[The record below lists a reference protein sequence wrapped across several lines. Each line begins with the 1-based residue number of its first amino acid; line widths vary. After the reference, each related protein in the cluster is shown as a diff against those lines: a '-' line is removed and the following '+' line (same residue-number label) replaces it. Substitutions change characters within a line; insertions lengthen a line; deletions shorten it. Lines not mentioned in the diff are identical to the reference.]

1 MNRRM
6 TGDRLLNELNWCKF
20 IFLWPPL
27 LGTCHIIFAHIIC
40 IARSLF
46 STLAAEALA
55 ATLVSCG
62 GFLSASARG
71 LTDSIATTGLS
82 SMTSDNPN
90 SLFSFLPVKVALL
103 DLASTCL
110 ATPWADGAASSIV
123 ENLVLAARKCESD
136 RNIGVVVASKAALRL
151 CDSYA
156 VPRAPAL
163 LFVTRA
169 STAGGPS
176 APQMDT
182 SAFALIDN
190 IQKSRSESLKVEKA
204 KMAAEAEKAKEKAE
218 AERVKEKAEAD
229 RKVKAEEKRR
239 IEKAVLPETKRA
251 KKEKV
256 PEVKEPV
263 APPKNGVDSVS
274 KLTEPA
280 MNGGVDSKAEQS
292 DSEEPDRDAMEV
304 DPPMVS
310 KENKRS
316 KPPSVEDSKPVAAS
330 ADADSSGDEEF
341 PDIVDGGP
349 DSDDE

>member
-1 MNRRM
+1 L
-6 TGDRLLNELNWCKF
+6 D
-20 IFLWPPL
+20 
-27 LGTCHIIFAHIIC
+27 TCRIIYAHIIC
-40 IARSLF
+40 IARSLL

-90 SLFSFLPVKVALL
+90 SLFSCSPVKVALL

-123 ENLVLAARKCESD
+123 ENLTQAARKCESD
-136 RNIGVVVASKAALRL
+136 RNIGVVVASKAALRV
-151 CDSYA
+151 CDSFA

-169 STAGGPS
+169 STAAGPS

-190 IQKSRSESLKVEKA
+190 IQKSRSESLKAEKA
-204 KMAAEAEKAKEKAE
+204 KQAAEAERAKEQAE
-218 AERVKEKAEAD
+218 MERVKEKAEAD
-229 RKVKAEEKRR
+229 RKKKVEEKRR
-239 IEKAVLPETKRA
+239 IEKAVEPEMKRA

-256 PEVKEPV
+256 PEVDERV
-263 APPKNGVDSVS
+263 ASPKNGVDSVL
-274 KLTEPA
+274 K
-280 MNGGVDSKAEQS
+280 GGVDSKEKQS

-304 DPPMVS
+304 EPPIVS
-310 KENKRS
+310 KESKGR
-316 KPPSVEDSKPVAAS
+316 KPPCVIDTNPVAAS
-330 ADADSSGDEEF
+330 VNADSSGDEEF
-341 PDIVDGGP
+341 PEIVEGGP

>member
-1 MNRRM
+1 L
-6 TGDRLLNELNWCKF
+6 D
-20 IFLWPPL
+20 
-27 LGTCHIIFAHIIC
+27 TCRIIYAHIIC
-40 IARSLF
+40 IARSLL

-90 SLFSFLPVKVALL
+90 SLFSCSPVKVALL

-123 ENLVLAARKCESD
+123 ENLTQAARKCESD
-136 RNIGVVVASKAALRL
+136 RNIGVVVASKAALRV
-151 CDSYA
+151 CDSFA

-169 STAGGPS
+169 STAAGPS

-190 IQKSRSESLKVEKA
+190 IQKSRSESLKAEKA
-204 KMAAEAEKAKEKAE
+204 KQAAEAERAKEQAE
-218 AERVKEKAEAD
+218 MERVKEKAEAD
-229 RKVKAEEKRR
+229 RKKKVEEKRR
-239 IEKAVLPETKRA
+239 IEKAVEPEMKRA

-256 PEVKEPV
+256 PEVDERV
-263 APPKNGVDSVS
+263 ASPKNGVDSVL
-274 KLTEPA
+274 K
-280 MNGGVDSKAEQS
+280 GGLDSKEKQS

-304 DPPMVS
+304 EPPIVS
-310 KENKRS
+310 KESKGR
-316 KPPSVEDSKPVAAS
+316 KPPCVIDTKPVAAS
-330 ADADSSGDEEF
+330 VNADSSGDEEF
-341 PDIVDGGP
+341 PEIVEGGP

>member
-1 MNRRM
+1 M
-6 TGDRLLNELNWCKF
+6 TSLA
-20 IFLWPPL
+20 
-27 LGTCHIIFAHIIC
+27 GTCHIVFPHIIR
-40 IARSLF
+40 ITRSPF

-71 LTDSIATTGLS
+71 LADSIATTGLS

-90 SLFSFLPVKVALL
+90 SLFSCSSVEIALL

-123 ENLVLAARKCESD
+123 ENLAQAARKCESD

-190 IQKSRSESLKVEKA
+190 IQKSRSESLKAEKA
-204 KMAAEAEKAKEKAE
+204 KEAAEAEKAKEKAE
-218 AERVKEKAEAD
+218 LERVKEKAEAD
-229 RKVKAEEKRR
+229 RKEKAEEKRR
-239 IEKAVLPETKRA
+239 VEKAVEPETKRV

-256 PEVKEPV
+256 PVAAESV
-263 APPKNGVDSVS
+263 APSKNGIDSVL
-274 KLTEPA
+274 K
-280 MNGGVDSKAEQS
+280 GGDDSKAEQS

-304 DPPMVS
+304 ESPRVS
-310 KENKRS
+310 KESKGRKR
-316 KPPSVEDSKPVAAS
+316 PSVVESKPVSVS

-341 PDIVDGGP
+341 PDIVEGGP

>member
-1 MNRRM
+1 
-6 TGDRLLNELNWCKF
+6 LC
-20 IFLWPPL
+20 
-27 LGTCHIIFAHIIC
+27 TCHIIFAHIIC
-40 IARSLF
+40 VAQSLR

-90 SLFSFLPVKVALL
+90 SLFSCSPVKAALL
-103 DLASTCL
+103 DLASICL

-123 ENLVLAARKCESD
+123 ENLAQAARKCESD
-136 RNIGVVVASKAALRL
+136 RNIGVVVASKTALRL

-190 IQKSRSESLKVEKA
+190 IQKSRSESLK
-204 KMAAEAEKAKEKAE
+204 AEKAKEAAEKERAKEKAE
-218 AERVKEKAEAD
+218 LDRVKEKAEAD
-229 RKVKAEEKRR
+229 RKKKAEEKRR
-239 IEKAVLPETKRA
+239 IQKAVEPETKRA

-256 PEVKEPV
+256 PEVDKPV
-263 APPKNGVDSVS
+263 APPKNGVDTVL
-274 KLTEPA
+274 KDC
-280 MNGGVDSKAEQS
+280 VDSKAEQS
-292 DSEEPDRDAMEV
+292 DSVEPAGDAMEV
-304 DPPMVS
+304 EPPMVS
-310 KENKRS
+310 KESKGR
-316 KPPSVEDSKPVAAS
+316 KPPSVIDSKPVAAS
-330 ADADSSGDEEF
+330 ADANSSGDEEF
-341 PDIVDGGP
+341 PDIVEGGP

>member
-1 MNRRM
+1 VNRRM

-20 IFLWPPL
+20 IFLRPPL
-27 LGTCHIIFAHIIC
+27 LGTCHIIVAHIIC
-40 IARSLF
+40 IARSLL

-71 LTDSIATTGLS
+71 LADSIATTGLS
-82 SMTSDNPN
+82 SITSDNPN
-90 SLFSFLPVKVALL
+90 GLFSCSSVKVALL

-110 ATPWADGAASSIV
+110 ATPWTDGAASSIV
-123 ENLVLAARKCESD
+123 ENLAQAARKCESD

-190 IQKSRSESLKVEKA
+190 IQKSRSESLKAEKA
-204 KMAAEAEKAKEKAE
+204 KEATEAEKAKEKAE
-218 AERVKEKAEAD
+218 SERVKEKAAAD
-229 RKVKAEEKRR
+229 RKAKAEEKRR
-239 IEKAVLPETKRA
+239 IEKAVEPETKRA

-256 PEVKEPV
+256 PKVDEPV
-263 APPKNGVDSVS
+263 APPKDGVDSV
-274 KLTEPA
+274 L
-280 MNGGVDSKAEQS
+280 NGGVDSKAQQS

-304 DPPMVS
+304 EPRMVS
-310 KENKRS
+310 EES
-316 KPPSVEDSKPVAAS
+316 KSRQPPSVVDSKSEAVAA
-330 ADADSSGDEEF
+330 DAGSSGDEEF
-341 PDIVDGGP
+341 PDIVEGGP